1 MTATTSSRSEP
12 EVSREAKKLAAMML
26 DVLAGSRTP
35 PQAAEAL
42 GVSLPRYYQLE
53 ARCLAGLV
61 AACESRPRG
70 RRPEVEAELTGVKKE
85 LERVKR
91 ELVRYQSLVR
101 LTQRTV
107 GVPPPSVA
115 KAGKRKRKPV
125 VRAMRRADQLRT
137 EAATG
142 IESPGEGGSE

>member
-1 MTATTSSRSEP
+1 MTTPTTSAREP
-12 EVSREAKKLAAMML
+12 EVTREAKRLAAVVL

-53 ARCLAGLV
+53 ARALGGLLE
-61 AACESRPRG
+61 ACQPRPRG
-70 RRPEVEAELTGVKKE
+70 RRPDGGGELAGARKG

-91 ELVRYQSLVR
+91 ELARSQALVR

-107 GVPPPSVA
+107 GVAPPSPA
-115 KAGKRKRKPV
+115 KPGKRKRK
-125 VRAMRRADQLRT
+125 VRALRRAEQLREEAGSAT
-137 EAATG
+137 E
-142 IESPGEGGSE
+142 PVGEGVIG